1 MLEMLSFGLV
11 MKMIIL
17 LLHVHP
23 IKQSSENKHL
33 TELTLHTTHDL
44 TDVED
49 RSVTMSSV
57 VEMVNRTWWNRTWTI
72 QEVVLAQNPV
82 LVCGFYVIE
91 WDDLV
96 QGCTFSRKHHLTCCA
111 LATGNSGGLGSGDF
125 IEGFRE
131 PVKHLQNHRM
141 LRHSR

>member
-1 MLEMLSFGLV
+1 MLEMLSSGLV
-11 MKMIIL
+11 MTMIIL

-57 VEMVNRTWWNRTWTI
+57 VEMVNRNWWKRTWTI

-82 LVCGFYVIE
+82 LVCVGTVPRSSN
-91 WDDLV
+91 
-96 QGCTFSRKHHLTCCA
+96 QR
-111 LATGNSGGLGSGDF
+111 GSGLVCMYCSLEVA
-125 IEGFRE
+125 IT
-131 PVKHLQNHRM
+131 
-141 LRHSR
+141 RH